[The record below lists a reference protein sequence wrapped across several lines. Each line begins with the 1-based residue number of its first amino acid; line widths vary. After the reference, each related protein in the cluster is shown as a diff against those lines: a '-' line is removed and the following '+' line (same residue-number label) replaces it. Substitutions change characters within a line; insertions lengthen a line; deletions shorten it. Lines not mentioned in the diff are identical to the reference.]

1 MYHGYDTDNKQLVT
15 IKMLKNNLINLQLIA
30 RLHDDYELNRQLTQ
44 PSIIQVYNL
53 QSHYPIW
60 ILIMEDIQSDLL
72 KNIITTE
79 SLYSATQYLL
89 YLSAV
94 IENQFNL
101 EQQTSEFPILT
112 PQSAFYH
119 DSIRQA
125 HNTASQNKL
134 VLLYLGQIWLTNTT
148 NKKRI
153 DNIFTMVEY
162 LNSGYSLR
170 VKLQEILELVRLNLA
185 MGKTVQAILTYI
197 TVQSY
202 LTASKARIIADIW
215 REYNSFAA
223 DLYKTGAETEYFN
236 GNIES
241 TKILTQVMLTQT
253 KTVVEQIEIYNFLN
267 TQYFY
272 QNQTEFTISVDSQT
286 LQQLQKTEL
295 PHHDLQLALNHK
307 LFFIEPYWRDK
318 AMITSLDKTVMI
330 HSKKRATT
338 ITLLSYLATVA
349 MSFQQRLFNF
359 IHVKVMI
366 HLSLEYGHVTQSAL
380 SYAYY
385 GLLLIQIPKNYQRA
399 MNLHTLL

>member
-1 MYHGYDTDNKQLVT
+1 MAYV
-15 IKMLKNNLINLQLIA
+15 A
-30 RLHDDYELNRQLTQ
+30 
-44 PSIIQVYNL
+44 
-53 QSHYPIW
+53 
-60 ILIMEDIQSDLL
+60 
-72 KNIITTE
+72 
-79 SLYSATQYLL
+79 
-89 YLSAV
+89 
-94 IENQFNL
+94 
-101 EQQTSEFPILT
+101 
-112 PQSAFYH
+112 
-119 DSIRQA
+119 
-125 HNTASQNKL
+125 
-134 VLLYLGQIWLTNTT
+134 
-148 NKKRI
+148 
-153 DNIFTMVEY
+153 
-162 LNSGYSLR
+162 
-170 VKLQEILELVRLNLA
+170 
-185 MGKTVQAILTYI
+185 
-197 TVQSY
+197 VQSY
-202 LTASKARIIADIW
+202 LTASKVCIMVDIW
-215 REYNSFAA
+215 REHNSFAA
-223 DLYKTGAETEYFN
+223 FLYKTSAETEYFN

-267 TQYFY
+267 FY

-385 GLLLIQIPKNYQRA
+385 GLLLIQVSKNYQRA